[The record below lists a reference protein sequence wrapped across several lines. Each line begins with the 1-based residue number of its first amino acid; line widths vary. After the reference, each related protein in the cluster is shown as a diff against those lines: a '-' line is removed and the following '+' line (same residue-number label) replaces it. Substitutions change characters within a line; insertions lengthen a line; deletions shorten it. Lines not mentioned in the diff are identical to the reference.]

1 MQMYRTVRLAEG
13 LYECKV
19 CNETLFF
26 FGGGGLTF
34 VFLEVRKGNFYQ
46 NSQLILLETSDEN

>member
-1 MQMYRTVRLAEG
+1 MNAKSAL
-13 LYECKV
+13 KP
-19 CNETLFF
+19 FF
-26 FGGGGLTF
+26 LGGGGLTF

>member
-19 CNETLFF
+19 CIETLFF
-26 FGGGGLTF
+26 LGGGLTF

>member
-1 MQMYRTVRLAEG
+1 MNAKSAL
-13 LYECKV
+13 KP
-19 CNETLFF
+19 FF
-26 FGGGGLTF
+26 FGGGLTF